1 MKEKK
6 EELIKKGNNRPGRI
20 TQKMLSF
27 RLDND
32 LEAYLGK
39 QVNKGRYINNLIRE
53 DRDKNSIEEGGE

>member
-32 LEAYLGK
+32 LEEYLGK

>member
-1 MKEKK
+1 MKK
-6 EELIKKGNNRPGRI
+6 ELIKKGDNRTGRI
-20 TQKMLSF
+20 TQKMMSF

-32 LEAYLGK
+32 LEDYLGK

>member
-1 MKEKK
+1 MKK
-6 EELIKKGNNRPGRI
+6 EQIKKGDNRAGRI
-20 TQKMLSF
+20 TQKMMSF

-32 LEAYLGK
+32 LEEYLGK

>member
-32 LEAYLGK
+32 LEEYLGK

-53 DRDKNSIEEGGE
+53 DRDQNSIEEGGE

>member
-1 MKEKK
+1 MAYMKK
-6 EELIKKGNNRPGRI
+6 ELIKKGDNRTGRI
-20 TQKMLSF
+20 TQKMMSF

-32 LEAYLGK
+32 LEEYLGK

>member
-1 MKEKK
+1 MKK
-6 EELIKKGNNRPGRI
+6 ELIKKGDNRTGRI
-20 TQKMLSF
+20 TQKMMSF

-32 LEAYLGK
+32 LEVYLKK

>member
-1 MKEKK
+1 MKK
-6 EELIKKGNNRPGRI
+6 ELIKKGDNRTGRI
-20 TQKMLSF
+20 TQKMMSF

-32 LEAYLGK
+32 LEEYLGK

>member
-1 MKEKK
+1 MKK
-6 EELIKKGNNRPGRI
+6 ELIKKGDNRTGRI
-20 TQKMLSF
+20 TQKMMSF

-32 LEAYLGK
+32 LEEHLGK

>member
-1 MKEKK
+1 MKK
-6 EELIKKGNNRPGRI
+6 ELIKKGDNRTGRI
-20 TQKMLSF
+20 TQKMMSF

-32 LEAYLGK
+32 LEEYLVK